1 MQTKYKI
8 MKLYAEYPISDSH
21 FRSTMM
27 GPENLGMRPFCVGVG
42 LPLNK
47 RRYGVVIGETR
58 GHAVLRKVLPTRHSF
73 CHDYRRIYTLLAF
86 RASDFH
92 WSKLL
97 LARFQKS
104 LSSYIGALSIFQFDI
119 IHSAISRLPSIPE
132 CTALIAISA
141 YHWNSASP
149 CKPVLSLNNW

>member
-1 MQTKYKI
+1 MVW
-8 MKLYAEYPISDSH
+8 S
-21 FRSTMM
+21 
-27 GPENLGMRPFCVGVG
+27 LGKQGGTPSWERFSLLATPFVMIIAG
-42 LPLNK
+42 
-47 RRYGVVIGETR
+47 YI
-58 GHAVLRKVLPTRHSF
+58 
-73 CHDYRRIYTLLAF
+73 LAF

-97 LARFQKS
+97 PARFQKS

-149 CKPVLSLNNW
+149 CKPVLSHFWNWNYWNRVDVQCASHKLYSSFLNLQDVLLVLRLGAGDAVLQVLF